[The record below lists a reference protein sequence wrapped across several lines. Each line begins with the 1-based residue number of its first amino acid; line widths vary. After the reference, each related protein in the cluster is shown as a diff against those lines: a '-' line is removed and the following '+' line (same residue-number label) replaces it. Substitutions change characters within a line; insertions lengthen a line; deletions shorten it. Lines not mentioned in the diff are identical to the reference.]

1 MLNDR
6 IVIEQLKHNSYKAF
20 DILYLKY
27 FDLLYGFVFNYVKS
41 PEHAKEIVQES
52 FIKVWVYRNHID
64 PEQSFKAWL
73 YKIAKNQIIDMLRE
87 KATKPMFEDYSD
99 CVCNEDFVTI
109 QDSFIDF
116 ELLLKTLHKAKMQL
130 SPRQRQVFHLVKEM
144 GYSSKEV
151 SYILNL
157 PEQVVYNYLSQ
168 SLNIIRKY
176 VFKH

>member
-27 FDLLYGFVFNYVKS
+27 FDLLYGFVFNFVKS
-41 PEHAKEIVQES
+41 PENTKEIVQES

-73 YKIAKNQIIDMLRE
+73 YKIAKNQIIDTLRE
-87 KATKPMFEDYSD
+87 KAKEPLFEDYSNY
-99 CVCNEDFVTI
+99 VSNEDFVTI
-109 QDSFIDF
+109 QDNSMDF
-116 ELLLKTLHKAKMQL
+116 ELLTKTLNKAKKRL
-130 SPRQRQVFHLVKEM
+130 SPRQKQVFHLIKEM

-151 SYILNL
+151 SYMLNL

-176 VFKH
+176 IFN

>member
-6 IVIEQLKHNSYKAF
+6 IVIEQLKRNSYKAF

-27 FDLLYGFVFNYVKS
+27 FDLLYGFVFGFVKS
-41 PEHAKEIVQES
+41 PEQTKEIVQES
-52 FIKVWVYRNHID
+52 FIKVWVYRAHID

-73 YKIAKNQIIDMLRE
+73 YKIAKNQIIDTLRE
-87 KATKPMFEDYSD
+87 KANEPLFEDYLNY
-99 CVCNEDFVTI
+99 VGNENLSTL
-109 QDSFIDF
+109 QDNSIDF
-116 ELLLKTLHKAKMQL
+116 DLLKKTLNKAKMRL
-130 SPRQRQVFHLVKEM
+130 SPRQKQVFHLIKEM

-151 SYILNL
+151 SYMLSL

-176 VFKH
+176 MFN